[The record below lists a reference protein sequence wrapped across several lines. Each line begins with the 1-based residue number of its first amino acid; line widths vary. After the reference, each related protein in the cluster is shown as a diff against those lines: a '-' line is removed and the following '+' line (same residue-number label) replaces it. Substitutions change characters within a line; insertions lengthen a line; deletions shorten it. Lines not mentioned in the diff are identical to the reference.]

1 VVTSNDGFDAPPV
14 PAPASEVLPVTISG
28 AGTSFTRMQKLT
40 EFQKNILNVLV
51 GEPKYGVEVKKAL
64 EEYYGEEINHGRLYP
79 NLDKLADRG
88 YVDKLSLDDRKN
100 EYAVTDEARAE
111 IRDEIAWRVESY
123 IDGSDDREKELLK
136 AINGEK

>member
-1 VVTSNDGFDAPPV
+1 
-14 PAPASEVLPVTISG
+14 
-28 AGTSFTRMQKLT
+28 MQKLT